1 MLITPVRRS
10 DRLTAAAA
18 KTCRCRCRYRRRPA
32 SDSTRLFRCR
42 RFVLQMWCPR
52 SAQPSTTTVRS
63 ISGDT
68 GRSRCSLALGAIRGA
83 CQKAFVHE
91 GHEKRFTGEW
101 LHLPQPRRLLQR
113 QAQPRHLSILAA
125 NTRRC
130 SAFRHGLTQFLL
142 LKLQFPG
149 SCAPNAH
156 RDPEDCCRQ
165 GAGSVLTCETIERSS
180 SY

>member
-1 MLITPVRRS
+1 SRF
-10 DRLTAAAA
+10 
-18 KTCRCRCRYRRRPA
+18 PA
-32 SDSTRLFRCR
+32 GVCHE
-42 RFVLQMWCPR
+42 
-52 SAQPSTTTVRS
+52 
-63 ISGDT
+63 
-68 GRSRCSLALGAIRGA
+68 GAIRGA

-149 SCAPNAH
+149 SSTTSASNTPSTLPSCSSIGA
-156 RDPEDCCRQ
+156 CRES
-165 GAGSVLTCETIERSS
+165 GGSASS
-180 SY
+180 LPSSRTSRTP